1 VGDRTISLPNLGAD
15 SLFSVVSSAVAI
27 YARFLPL
34 HRIAYFYHMKISFG
48 TKEEHKRQKQEE
60 FLALSPVERIY
71 AFLRLSSRI
80 AEFPTAQKNN
90 EPTQNFVVKPKN
102 QA

>member
-1 VGDRTISLPNLGAD
+1 
-15 SLFSVVSSAVAI
+15 
-27 YARFLPL
+27 
-34 HRIAYFYHMKISFG
+34 MKISFG

-102 QA
+102 QAWNLGKTISISSSAYVINMEFEWFWWAAVR